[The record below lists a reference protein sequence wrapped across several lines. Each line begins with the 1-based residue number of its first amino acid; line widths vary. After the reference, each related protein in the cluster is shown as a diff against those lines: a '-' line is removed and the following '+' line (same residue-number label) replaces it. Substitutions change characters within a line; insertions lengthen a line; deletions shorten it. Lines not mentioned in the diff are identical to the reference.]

1 MKRQKKL
8 MILSAVLVI
17 CIGAAFFLSRID
29 FEEKMKGEETAIIDV
44 DSSEITY
51 LSWNYEEEVSF
62 RYEDDKW
69 QYTQDE
75 NMSVDQELLGD
86 IAEDL
91 SEIISDKKVEDVKN
105 LSLYG
110 LSDPA
115 YTLTVEADQTYEIS
129 IGDESFTDGEVYISN
144 GDGYVYLTDSGLIDK
159 ISYSLLDLVQKE
171 EIPEMETVSS
181 VSVEKDSPVNIVYKE
196 ESGYCY
202 SDAYTY
208 YLKDGE
214 EYQNLDNDNTASVIE
229 TLTGFSWAGC
239 ADYYAED
246 SELEDYGLDDPD
258 AAVSIKYKDDEGEQQ
273 TFEYELGVSGENYY
287 AKLKDSRIV
296 YSIGQEVYEA
306 AKNASYEEL
315 KPDEVI
321 LLNWDT
327 VESIDI
333 ELDGSLYT
341 VELESK
347 DEDEYTYTFNG
358 EEIAFEDA
366 LEELSALTLSE
377 DEKAEADN
385 NKSELSL
392 TFHRNTEEYSSVELD
407 FYQYNG
413 SYCIPVLNGETLNCV
428 DRDAVVSFKEA
439 VNSAILDSGSE
450 E

>member
-8 MILSAVLVI
+8 MILSAVLVL
-17 CIGAAFFLSRID
+17 CIAAAFFLSRID

-75 NMSVDQELLGD
+75 NMSVDQDLLSD

-229 TLTGFSWAGC
+229 ILTGFSWSGC

-246 SELEDYGLDDPD
+246 SELGDYGLDDPD

-358 EEIAFEDA
+358 EEIAFGDA

>member
-8 MILSAVLVI
+8 TILSAVLVL
-17 CIGAAFFLSRID
+17 CIAAAFFLSRID

-91 SEIISDKKVEDVKN
+91 SDIISDKKVEDVKN

-229 TLTGFSWAGC
+229 TLTGFSWSGC

-246 SELEDYGLDDPD
+246 SELGDYGLDDPD

-358 EEIAFEDA
+358 EEIAFGDA